1 MVAHDYMLY
10 GRKKYLSYMA
20 GRKVRVNVIVMMN
33 LFIFV
38 LVKRE

>member
-10 GRKKYLSYMA
+10 RRKKYLFYIA